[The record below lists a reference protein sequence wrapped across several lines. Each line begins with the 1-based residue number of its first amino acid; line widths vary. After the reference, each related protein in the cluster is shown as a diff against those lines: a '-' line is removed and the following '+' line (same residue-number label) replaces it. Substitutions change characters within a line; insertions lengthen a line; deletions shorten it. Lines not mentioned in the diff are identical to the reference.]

1 MCVRQT
7 DIRDVTNILL
17 LVIPGKPVLNL
28 DDNQESENALGRLL
42 QKRPDLEQLLRQKIN
57 LSAVFETWYES
68 LSHQSHHR
76 LLTEAVF

>member
-1 MCVRQT
+1 MRAT

-17 LVIPGKPVLNL
+17 LVILGKPVLNF

-57 LSAVFETWYES
+57 LSAVFETWYEF
-68 LSHQSHHR
+68 LSDQSDR

>member
-1 MCVRQT
+1 MRAT

-17 LVIPGKPVLNL
+17 LVILGKPVLNF

-57 LSAVFETWYES
+57 LSAVFETWYEF
-68 LSHQSHHR
+68 LSDQSNR
-76 LLTEAVF
+76 LLTEAVFW